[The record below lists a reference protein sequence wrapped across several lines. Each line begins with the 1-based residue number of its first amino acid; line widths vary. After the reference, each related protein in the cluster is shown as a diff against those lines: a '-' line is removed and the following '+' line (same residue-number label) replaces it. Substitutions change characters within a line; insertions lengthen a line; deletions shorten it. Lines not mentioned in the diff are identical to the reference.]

1 MHSRTTRKKLSLL
14 PGDFMEGSI
23 LEATMNLKCTFIL
36 SRSLNTLE
44 LLRLYLVFKFSKRV
58 RGKEVGLR
66 FRPFLKYCWE
76 KN

>member
-1 MHSRTTRKKLSLL
+1 MSLL
-14 PGDFMEGSI
+14 PGDFMEGRV

-36 SRSLNTLE
+36 SRNLKTLE
-44 LLRLYLVFKFSKRV
+44 LLRLYLVFKFSKLV
-58 RGKEVGLR
+58 RDKEVGLR

>member
-1 MHSRTTRKKLSLL
+1 MHSRTTRKMLSLL

-36 SRSLNTLE
+36 SRSLNTLA
-44 LLRLYLVFKFSKRV
+44 LLRLYLVFKFSKLV
-58 RGKEVGLR
+58 RGKEVGFR